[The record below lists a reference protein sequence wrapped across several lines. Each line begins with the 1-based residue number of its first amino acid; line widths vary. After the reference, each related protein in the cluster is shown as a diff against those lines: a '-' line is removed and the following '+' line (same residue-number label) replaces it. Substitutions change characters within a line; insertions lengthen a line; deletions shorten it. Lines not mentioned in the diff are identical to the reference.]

1 MQTKREL
8 NIIIIDDDRDDFEL
22 VNEAIQEIDPNI
34 KVYFIDRCE
43 DAFLYRDMK
52 IDLVLLDINMP
63 YHNGFSWL
71 RSIRENGYTDL
82 PVIMYTNSI
91 SPANIEKAYEEGA
104 NLYFN
109 KPESFNN
116 LIAGLSKLIN
126 IDWSKPHSV
135 KEQYRNDSNY
145 KLFQFA

>member
-1 MQTKREL
+1 MQRRKDYSL
-8 NIIIIDDDRDDFEL
+8 IIIDDDRDDFEL

-34 KVYFIDRCE
+34 KVYFVNRCE
-43 DAFLYRDMK
+43 DAFLYQDMK

-63 YHNGFSWL
+63 YHDGFSWF

-91 SPANIEKAYEEGA
+91 SPANIEKAYQEGA
-104 NLYFN
+104 NLYFS

-116 LIAGLSKLIN
+116 LITGLSKLIN
-126 IDWSKPHSV
+126 IDWSKPHKV

-145 KLFQFA
+145 KIFQFA